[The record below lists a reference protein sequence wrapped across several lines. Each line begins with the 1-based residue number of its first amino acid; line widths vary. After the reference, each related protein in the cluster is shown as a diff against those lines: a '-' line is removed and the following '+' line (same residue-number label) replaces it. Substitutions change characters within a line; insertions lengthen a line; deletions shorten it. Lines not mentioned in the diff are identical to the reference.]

1 MISLMTGKTVVV
13 MGVANKWSIAW
24 AIAKQLKEAGANLI
38 FTYYG
43 DRSLKGLEKLL
54 EEEGIG
60 DSPTISCDVTS
71 DEDIQRTFSE
81 IAEQVSKLDGVVHSI
96 AHAKKEELAGNYYDT
111 SREGF
116 LMAHDISVYSL
127 VSITKYASQIMDNGG
142 SIVTLT
148 YLGGEKAMKNYN
160 IMGVAKAS
168 LDASVRYLAR
178 DLGTREIRVNGIS
191 SGPIKTLAAKGVS
204 QFANIAEVFEE
215 RSPMNRMVDPVEV
228 GNTAVFLLSDM
239 SSGITGEI
247 IHVDCGFNIVSI

>member
-1 MISLMTGKTVVV
+1 MNSLMKNKTVVV

-24 AIAKQLKEAGANLI
+24 AIAKQLNEAGANLI
-38 FTYYG
+38 FTYFG
-43 DRSLKGLEKLL
+43 EKSEKSLMKLL
-54 EEEGIG
+54 EEEHIEK
-60 DSPTISCDVTS
+60 SLLISCDVTS
-71 DEDIQRTFSE
+71 DEDIENAFNR
-81 IAEQVSKLDGVVHSI
+81 IAETNPMIEGVVHCI
-96 AHAKKEELAGNYYDT
+96 AHAKREELEGNYYDT

-127 VSITKYASQIMDNGG
+127 VSVTKFASKMMTKGG
-142 SIVTLT
+142 SIITLT

-178 DLGTREIRVNGIS
+178 DLGLREIRVNAIS

-204 QFANIAEVFEE
+204 GFARIAEIVEE
-215 RSPMNRMVDPVEV
+215 RSPMNRMVKPEEV

-247 IHVDCGFNIVSI
+247 MHVDCGFNIVSF